1 MAISHTKMHPSLEVT
16 ISGRAK
22 LQPPRKPWE
31 INLRP
36 FIEKGWVTSTGFPG
50 GSVIKSLWANAGDT
64 GSVPRSGRP
73 PGEGNGNPLQYSCL
87 GNPMDR
93 GAWQATVHGVVVK
106 NQTRLND
113 SLTTKVTSV
122 QHQLGNGET
131 LWTEM
136 TEYSYL
142 PLLTWSH
149 YWGAALGMGNQ
160 DQAPHLPDNSLYNAW
175 AAGWGITSQAEDGGC
190 NYLPA
195 LWSFSQE
202 YLLSLSRVIR
212 TATSSWRRQNSLCT
226 TLPPSLPESRKQ
238 GVGRQPL
245 GPISHIGF
253 SALINWLHLPHIWQ
267 AGFLITLW
275 SLQRTWITGM
285 RGALVTAPH
294 SLLLKIPHI
303 SRGQA
308 LAWAGA
314 EPRTGAMAS
323 RHCHGA
329 QRFSLRGRRENFK
342 PRQCAAFF
350 SCQSYLVCI

>member
-149 YWGAALGMGNQ
+149 YWGAAQ
-160 DQAPHLPDNSLYNAW
+160 RWAWETKTKLPTFQTTHFTTREL
-175 AAGWGITSQAEDGGC
+175 QAEAS
-190 NYLPA
+190 PA
-195 LWSFSQE
+195 RRRMVDAIISQPFE
-202 YLLSLSRVIR
+202 VSARNICCHYHVWLGQQHPPEEDR
-212 TATSSWRRQNSLCT
+212 TLCA
-226 TLPPSLPESRKQ
+226 PPSLRNCQRAGSREW
-238 GVGRQPL
+238 GASPL
-245 GPISHIGF
+245 VQFH
-253 SALINWLHLPHIWQ
+253 
-267 AGFLITLW
+267 TLVF
-275 SLQRTWITGM
+275 Q
-285 RGALVTAPH
+285 H
-294 SLLLKIPHI
+294 
-303 SRGQA
+303 
-308 LAWAGA
+308 
-314 EPRTGAMAS
+314 
-323 RHCHGA
+323 
-329 QRFSLRGRRENFK
+329 
-342 PRQCAAFF
+342 
-350 SCQSYLVCI
+350 